1 MIYGKL
7 TFKEEIIM
15 YQIENKSDIFVEHYV
30 GRFHRT
36 YKIDRI
42 GTE

>member
-1 MIYGKL
+1 
-7 TFKEEIIM
+7 M

-30 GRFHRT
+30 GRFRRT

-42 GTE
+42 GTEKKSDCVSCKRV